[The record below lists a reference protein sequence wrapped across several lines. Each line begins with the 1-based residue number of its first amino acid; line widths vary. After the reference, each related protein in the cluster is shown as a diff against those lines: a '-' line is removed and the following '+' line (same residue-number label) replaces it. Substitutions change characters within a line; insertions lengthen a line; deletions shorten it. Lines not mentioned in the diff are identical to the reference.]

1 MSRATRKGF
10 TLVELLIVI
19 AILGILTSLL
29 LPSVMDAMEYGRT
42 TECGNNL
49 SQIGKGIK
57 MLENRKRVPRIED
70 LEEGLLPVIGNSYDV
85 FKCPTNLEGDPTLT
99 SFGFHVR
106 IHKWGP
112 EDGEVIL
119 ALDYADRML
128 NPYVLSANNNNDDDV
143 DEINVD
149 EASRDLRFTD
159 GDENDEGWL
168 RPRHRG
174 RCNVLFGDLSY
185 KTMEPEDILLGNW
198 ERFAEEGELDDPTD
212 EEIEAWKSE
221 DFRTRWG
228 MHRDQHYFED
238 GKEPGEV
245 LDRWTGPRLIPRDS
259 NGGDDGGS
267 DDTSAPPI

>member
-128 NPYVLSANNNNDDDV
+128 NPYVLSANNNND
-143 DEINVD
+143 
-149 EASRDLRFTD
+149 
-159 GDENDEGWL
+159 
-168 RPRHRG
+168 G